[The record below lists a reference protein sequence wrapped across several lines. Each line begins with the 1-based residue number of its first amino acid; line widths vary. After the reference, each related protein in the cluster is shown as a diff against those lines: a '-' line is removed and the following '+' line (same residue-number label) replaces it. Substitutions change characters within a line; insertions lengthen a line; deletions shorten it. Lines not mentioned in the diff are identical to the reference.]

1 MASFLL
7 VFSIA
12 AMGLVIFWYVFEEA
26 TRGGEGKGG
35 ILGMTDSSKDPGQAG
50 AGSKW
55 KTVSERRPWRIHRR

>member
-35 ILGMTDSSKDPGQAG
+35 ILGMSDDAKGPGRNG

-55 KTVSERRPWRIHRR
+55 KTVSDRRPWRINRR